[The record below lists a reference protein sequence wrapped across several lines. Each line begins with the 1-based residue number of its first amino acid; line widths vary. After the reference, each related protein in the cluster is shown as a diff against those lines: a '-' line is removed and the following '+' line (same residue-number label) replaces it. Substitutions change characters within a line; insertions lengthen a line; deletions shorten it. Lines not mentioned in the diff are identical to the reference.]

1 MKFPVSWLREWVET
15 DLDAEEI
22 GRRITIAGLEV
33 DGLES
38 EGDGLNDVIV
48 AEVVKAER
56 HPDADRLS
64 VCQVRTDSDELIE
77 VVCGAPN
84 VRDGLKTAFAGPG
97 VRLPNG
103 MKLRRSKIRGVVSNG
118 MLCSAQELG
127 LGADADGI
135 MDLPADA
142 PVGSALTEYL
152 GLPDTIIDIDITP
165 NRGDC
170 FSVMGVARDVAAL
183 TGVALTGPELKAPKT
198 NTDAVHPVERPV
210 PEACPRFAHCV
221 VEGVDLSART
231 PLWMTERLRRSGLR
245 AIHPIVDVTNY
256 VMLELGQPLH
266 SYDRDKLNGA
276 VAPRIS
282 TAGESLELLDGSSV
296 NLDDRT
302 VVITDDSGVIGLAGI
317 MGGLSTMVTEETR
330 NVFFEGAF
338 WPPSVMAGRA
348 RSYGMHTD
356 ASVRFERG
364 VDPEGQARA
373 VARAAELLQ
382 RIAGGQA
389 GPVVD
394 DFDAELI
401 PPRPAVE
408 LTATRLRQVLGTDLP
423 TETVTSIL
431 QGLGLDVVVETERW
445 KVTPPPHRFDIEIE
459 DDLVEEV
466 ARIYGYDK
474 IPEATGHAELPL
486 EPIREA
492 QVATEAVAELLVARD
507 YSEVITYSFVEQ
519 TADER
524 VNGEANSLQLS
535 NPLSSEM
542 GVMRST
548 LWPGL
553 FTAAEANVARQQG
566 RVRLFEVGK
575 TYHGNVDSPHEVER
589 VAGLI
594 IGDRV
599 PEQWGTGSEAVDFF
613 DIKGDVEALLDA
625 TGCADEFSFIPAE
638 HPTLQ
643 PGQAAAITRNGE
655 RVGWLGKVHPV
666 VARDFDLKPATFV
679 FELDVA
685 AAFEGSVPKA
695 EPVSRYPEV
704 RRDIAVL
711 VDESVS
717 AAALAHAVR
726 DASPG
731 LIRDVRIFDVYRG
744 SAVETG
750 LKSVALG
757 LILQETSRTLTDDD
771 ADAAVAAAVQK
782 IRQDFDANL
791 RD

>member
-1 MKFPVSWLREWVET
+1 MKFPVSWLREWVDT

-33 DGLES
+33 DSLEAEGHGL
-38 EGDGLNDVIV
+38 DGVIV
-48 AEVVKAER
+48 AEVVKAEQ

-64 VCQVRTDSDELIE
+64 VCQVRTDGDELIE

-84 VRDGLKTAFAGPG
+84 VRNGLKTAFAGPG

-135 MDLPADA
+135 MDLPEDA
-142 PVGSALTEYL
+142 PVGAPLTEFL
-152 GLPDTIIDIDITP
+152 GLPDTVIDIDITP

-170 FSVMGVARDVAAL
+170 FSVLGVARDVAAL
-183 TGVALTGPELKAPKT
+183 TGVPLTGPALRTPNA
-198 NTDAVHPVERPV
+198 DSDVVHPVERPV

-266 SYDRDKLNGA
+266 SYDRDKLSGA

-282 TAGESLELLDGSSV
+282 AAGETLELLDGSSV
-296 NLDDRT
+296 ELDDKT

-364 VDPEGQARA
+364 VDPSGQARA

-382 RIAGGQA
+382 SIAGGQV
-389 GPVVD
+389 GPVID
-394 DFDAELI
+394 DVNAELI
-401 PPRPAVE
+401 PERPVVE
-408 LTATRLRQVLGTDLP
+408 LTAARLLQVLGTELP
-423 TETVTSIL
+423 ADTVTAIL
-431 QGLGLDVVVETERW
+431 EGLGLGVVADQGNW
-445 KVTPPPHRFDIEIE
+445 QVTPPPHRFDIDIE

-466 ARIYGYDK
+466 ARIYGYDR
-474 IPEATGHAELPL
+474 IPETTGYAELPL
-486 EPIREA
+486 QSIREA
-492 QVATEAVAELLVARD
+492 VVAADAIAELLVARD
-507 YSEVITYSFVEQ
+507 YSEVITYSFIDRA
-519 TADER
+519 ADER
-524 VNGEANSLQLS
+524 VSGESNSLPLS

-553 FTAAEANVARQQG
+553 LTAAEANVARQQG
-566 RVRLFEVGK
+566 RVRLFEIGK
-575 TYHGNVDSPHEVER
+575 TYHGSVDSPLEVER

-599 PEQWGTGSEAVDFF
+599 PEQWGVGSDAVDFF

-625 TGCADEFSFIPAE
+625 TGCGNEFDFVADEQQ
-638 HPTLQ
+638 TLQ
-643 PGQAAAITRNGE
+643 PGQTSAITRNGK
-655 RVGWLGKVHPV
+655 RLGWLGKVHPV
-666 VARDFDLKPATFV
+666 VAREFDLKPATFV
-679 FELDVA
+679 FELDIA
-685 AAFEGSVPKA
+685 ASFEGSVPKA
-695 EPVSRYPEV
+695 APVSRYPEV

-711 VDESVS
+711 VKESVS
-717 AAALAHAVR
+717 AAALAQAVR
-726 DASPG
+726 AASPE

-744 SAVETG
+744 SGVESG

-771 ADAAVAAAVQK
+771 ADAAVDAAVQK